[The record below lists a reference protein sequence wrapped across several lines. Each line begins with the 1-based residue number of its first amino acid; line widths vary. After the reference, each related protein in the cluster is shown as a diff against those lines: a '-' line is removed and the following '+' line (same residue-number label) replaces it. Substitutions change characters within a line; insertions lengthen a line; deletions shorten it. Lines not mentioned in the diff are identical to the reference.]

1 MASMVQSRFAVLSID
16 DDEPKQKKN
25 QKTTTSNGKT
35 NLKKKND
42 KSKPQ
47 SQQQPKKVDK
57 KKAIKKKKDNETQQ
71 WEQWRQK
78 DTMTVEEVY
87 NQELGEVLLLS
98 KLEFEQQLVNSLAS
112 DDDASK
118 KASVKKP
125 KKNSTMS
132 LDEFCKLGAST
143 DTPLEKEAIIEP
155 SDTEFFQ
162 RLEKEAKEEIL
173 KSKEK
178 DLLKSRLNTLD
189 DDITSAQLKAEVEQ
203 RDQEILSLKDEV
215 VKLKG
220 ELTQVKSRNKKL
232 CQILGHGEM
241 KDKAAVLAEVL
252 KLQEI
257 RDELT
262 SEVTSLHALL
272 EQERSK
278 NLKASTA
285 DTKSSKQSN
294 KKKSANENA

>member
-1 MASMVQSRFAVLSID
+1 MVQSRFAVLSID
-16 DDEPKQKKN
+16 DDEPKPKKN
-25 QKTTTSNGKT
+25 QKQNSNKI

-42 KSKPQ
+42 KSKQQQQ
-47 SQQQPKKVDK
+47 SQQQPKKNDK
-57 KKAIKKKKDNETQQ
+57 KKSNKKKKDNESQQ

-78 DTMTVEEVY
+78 DTMSVEEVF
-87 NQELGEVLLLS
+87 NQQLSEVLLLS
-98 KLEFEQQLVNSLAS
+98 KLEFEQNDVVDNVICT
-112 DDDASK
+112 DASK
-118 KASVKKP
+118 KSTNKKQ

-132 LDEFCKLGAST
+132 LEEFCKLG
-143 DTPLEKEAIIEP
+143 TPNDNSIEKEPKVEP
-155 SDTEFFQ
+155 PDTEFFK
-162 RLEKEAKEEIL
+162 RIEKEAKEEII

-203 RDQEILSLKDEV
+203 RNQEILSLKDEV
-215 VKLKG
+215 VKLKA

-241 KDKAAVLAEVL
+241 KDKAAVLVEVL

-262 SEVTSLHALL
+262 SEVTTLHALL

-278 NLKASTA
+278 NLKSSTA

-294 KKKSANENA
+294 KKKSSNENA

>member
-1 MASMVQSRFAVLSID
+1 MVQSRFAVLSID
-16 DDEPKQKKN
+16 DDEPKPKKN
-25 QKTTTSNGKT
+25 QKQNSNKI

-42 KSKPQ
+42 KSKQQQQ
-47 SQQQPKKVDK
+47 SQQQPKKNDK
-57 KKAIKKKKDNETQQ
+57 KKSNKKKKDNESQQ

-78 DTMTVEEVY
+78 DTMSVEEVF
-87 NQELGEVLLLS
+87 NQQLSEVLLLS
-98 KLEFEQQLVNSLAS
+98 KLEFEQNDVVDNVICT
-112 DDDASK
+112 DASK
-118 KASVKKP
+118 KSTNKKT

-132 LDEFCKLGAST
+132 LEEFCKLG
-143 DTPLEKEAIIEP
+143 TPNDNSIEKEPKVEP
-155 SDTEFFQ
+155 PDTEFFQ
-162 RLEKEAKEEIL
+162 RIEKEAKEEII

-215 VKLKG
+215 VKLKA

-241 KDKAAVLAEVL
+241 KDKAAVLVEVL

-262 SEVTSLHALL
+262 SEVTTLHALL

-278 NLKASTA
+278 NLKSSTA

-294 KKKSANENA
+294 KKKSSNENA